1 MHSMNNHGR
10 KQRRALIAV
19 GLAAT
24 LFTTAA
30 QAAMLANLEGSVSVN
45 RGNGFQ
51 PVSAG
56 TTVAPGDRI
65 KTGKG
70 STVNVVYENGY
81 AVPIG
86 PNQVRTVQYAPP
98 SAKDAPGGAAPE
110 SAGAFAGLGG
120 TALGGIA
127 TPVIVGGVVAG
138 AVTAGVVA
146 SSSSSNRNSISSS
159 VSVSP

>member
-1 MHSMNNHGR
+1 MHSMNNQGR
-10 KQRRALIAV
+10 KLRRAAIAV

-30 QAAMLANLEGSVSVN
+30 QAAMLANLEGSVFVN
-45 RGNGFQ
+45 RGDGFQ

-81 AVPIG
+81 SVPVG

-98 SAKDAPGGAAPE
+98 SAKDAPGSVPE
-110 SAGAFAGLGG
+110 SAGAFAGG
-120 TALGGIA
+120 AFGGIA
-127 TPVIVGGVVAG
+127 APIIVGGVVAG

-146 SSSSSNRNSISSS
+146 SSSSSSNNHSVSSS
-159 VSVSP
+159 SSAAVSP

>member
-1 MHSMNNHGR
+1 MHSMNNYGR
-10 KQRRALIAV
+10 KLRRASIAV

-30 QAAMLANLEGSVSVN
+30 HAAMLANLEGSVSVN
-45 RGNGFQ
+45 RGDGFQ

-70 STVNVVYENGY
+70 SAVNVVYENGY
-81 AVPIG
+81 SVPVG

-98 SAKDAPGGAAPE
+98 SAKDAPGGAPE
-110 SAGAFAGLGG
+110 SAGAGAFAGG
-120 TALGGIA
+120 AFGGIA
-127 TPVIVGGVVAG
+127 APIIVGGVVAG
-138 AVTAGVVA
+138 AVTAGVVSS
-146 SSSSSNRNSISSS
+146 SSSSSNHSVSSN
-159 VSVSP
+159 SVSP